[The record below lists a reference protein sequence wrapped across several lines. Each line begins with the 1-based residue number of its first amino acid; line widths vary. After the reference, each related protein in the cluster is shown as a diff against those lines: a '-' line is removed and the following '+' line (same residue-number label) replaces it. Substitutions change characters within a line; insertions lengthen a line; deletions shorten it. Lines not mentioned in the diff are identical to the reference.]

1 MGCSWYPPVRAGRLR
16 LADMAPP
23 APPAP
28 RLIAVNLAACLLL
41 LVQFLLG
48 MVANLFVTLPAHHPG
63 ANASNYFAGLGS
75 GLGWVIGQGPG
86 WAAAHAALGLALVI
100 AALANVVF
108 TWRRGSRLVVATA
121 VLGALFIIG
130 AGFNGASFVSYGHDI
145 SSLIMSVL
153 WALAVAC
160 YLAGLYLVAR
170 PLRR

>member
-1 MGCSWYPPVRAGRLR
+1 
-16 LADMAPP
+16 MARP
-23 APPAP
+23 APSAP

-48 MVANLFVTLPAHHPG
+48 MVANLYVTLPAHHPG
-63 ANASNYFAGLGS
+63 ANASNYFAGIGS
-75 GLGWVIGQGPG
+75 SLGWVIGQGPG
-86 WAAAHAALGLALVI
+86 WAAAHAVLGLALVV
-100 AALANVVF
+100 AALANIVF
-108 TWRRGSRLVVATA
+108 TWRRGGRLVIATA

-130 AGFNGASFVSYGHDI
+130 AGFNGASFVIYGHDI

-160 YLAGLYLVAR
+160 YLTGLYLVAR

>member
-1 MGCSWYPPVRAGRLR
+1 
-16 LADMAPP
+16 MARP
-23 APPAP
+23 APSAP

-48 MVANLFVTLPAHHPG
+48 MVANLYVTLPAHHPG
-63 ANASNYFAGLGS
+63 ANASDYFAGIGS
-75 GLGWVIGQGPG
+75 SLGWLIGQGPG
-86 WAAAHAALGLALVI
+86 WAAVHAALGLALVV

-108 TWRRGSRLVVATA
+108 TWRRGGRLIIATA

-130 AGFNGASFVSYGHDI
+130 AGFNGASFVIYGHDI

-160 YLAGLYLVAR
+160 YLTGLYLVAR
-170 PLRR
+170 PPRR

>member
-1 MGCSWYPPVRAGRLR
+1 
-16 LADMAPP
+16 MAQP

-41 LVQFLLG
+41 VVQFLLG
-48 MVANLFVTLPAHHPG
+48 MVANLYVTLPAHHPG
-63 ANASNYFAGLGS
+63 ANASNYFAGIGS

-86 WAAAHAALGLALVI
+86 WAAAHAALGLALVV
-100 AALANVVF
+100 AALANIVF
-108 TWRRGSRLVVATA
+108 TWRRGGRLVIATA

-130 AGFNGASFVSYGHDI
+130 AGFNGASFVNYGHNI

-153 WALAVAC
+153 WALAVSC
-160 YLAGLYLVAR
+160 YLIGLYLVAQ

>member
-1 MGCSWYPPVRAGRLR
+1 
-16 LADMAPP
+16 MAHP
-23 APPAP
+23 APLAP

-48 MVANLFVTLPAHHPG
+48 MVANLYVTLPAHHPG
-63 ANASNYFAGLGS
+63 ANASNYFAGIGS

-86 WAAAHAALGLALVI
+86 WAAAHAALGLALAV
-100 AALANVVF
+100 AALANIVF
-108 TWRRGSRLVVATA
+108 TWRRGGLVIATA

-130 AGFNGASFVSYGHDI
+130 AGFNGASFVNYGHNI

-153 WALAVAC
+153 WALAVVC
-160 YLAGLYLVAR
+160 YLTGLYLVAR

>member
-1 MGCSWYPPVRAGRLR
+1 
-16 LADMAPP
+16 MAPP

-41 LVQFLLG
+41 LVQFVLG

-63 ANASNYFAGLGS
+63 ANASNYLAGVGS
-75 GLGWVIGQGPG
+75 GVGWVIGQGPG
-86 WAAAHAALGLALVI
+86 WAAAHAALGLALVV
-100 AALANVVF
+100 AALANIVF
-108 TWRRGSRLVVATA
+108 TWRRGGRLVIATA

-130 AGFNGASFVSYGHDI
+130 AGFNGASFVSYGHEI

-160 YLAGLYLVAR
+160 YLTGLYLVAR